1 MKETTKETITYAR
14 EAKHELNV
22 ILNGDLEHTESEL
35 KEMLEMAWKLT
46 FAACYTAETKKAF
59 TAAQSAVISLMHAH
73 KIVQDYLAKEEHI
86 DKVYTF
92 DTFTREE
99 ARS

>member
-1 MKETTKETITYAR
+1 MKETTKETLTYAR
-14 EAKHELNV
+14 EAKHELSI
-22 ILNGDLEHTESEL
+22 ILNGDLEHTETEL

-46 FAACYTAETKKAF
+46 FAACYTAETIKAHK
-59 TAAQSAVISLMHAH
+59 AAQEAVISLMHAH
-73 KIVQDYLAKEEHI
+73 KIVQDYLKKEEHI

-92 DTFTREE
+92 DRFDREE